1 MIRIE
6 VLSPAKLNLN
16 LKILN
21 RRPDGYHNIQTIF
34 QFIDFGDDMTFEL
47 TKDGGVQLITNEK
60 IQNNLILKAADLVE
74 ENLSQPLNCKITL
87 NKKIPIGAGLGGGSS
102 NAATT
107 L

>member
-47 TKDGGVQLITNEK
+47 TTDRGVQLITNEK
-60 IQNNLILKAADLVE
+60 IESNLILKKWSV
-74 ENLSQPLNCKITL
+74 
-87 NKKIPIGAGLGGGSS
+87 
-102 NAATT
+102 
-107 L
+107 

>member
-47 TKDGGVQLITNEK
+47 TKDRGVQLITNEK
-60 IQNNLILKAADLVE
+60 IKNNLILKAARLIE
-74 ENLSQPLNCKITL
+74 ERLSWPLNLSLIH
-87 NKKIPIGAGLGGGSS
+87 I
-102 NAATT
+102 
-107 L
+107 

>member
-74 ENLSQPLNCKITL
+74 ENLS
-87 NKKIPIGAGLGGGSS
+87 
-102 NAATT
+102 
-107 L
+107 

>member
-34 QFIDFGDDMTFEL
+34 QLIDFGDDMTFEL
-47 TKDGGVQLITNEK
+47 TKNGGVQLITNEK
-60 IQNNLILKAADLVE
+60 IQNNLILKAAELIE
-74 ENLSQPLNCKITL
+74 EKLSQSLNLSLIH
-87 NKKIPIGAGLGGGSS
+87 I
-102 NAATT
+102 
-107 L
+107 

>member
-47 TKDGGVQLITNEK
+47 TKNGGVQLITNEK
-60 IQNNLILKAADLVE
+60 IQNNLILKAAELIE
-74 ENLSQPLNCKITL
+74 EKLSQSLNLSLIH
-87 NKKIPIGAGLGGGSS
+87 I
-102 NAATT
+102 
-107 L
+107 